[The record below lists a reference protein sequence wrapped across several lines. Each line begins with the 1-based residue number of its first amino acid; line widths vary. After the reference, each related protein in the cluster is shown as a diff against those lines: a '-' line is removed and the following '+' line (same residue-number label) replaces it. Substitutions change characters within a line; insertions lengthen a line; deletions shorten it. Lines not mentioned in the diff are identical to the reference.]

1 MKYIG
6 HLDVMR
12 YFQKAIR
19 RSGLDVA
26 YTEGFNPHQIMSFA
40 APLGVGQ
47 TSESE
52 YFDIELHTAPS
63 MEELVNRLNEVMT
76 DFLAIEV
83 CEVLHK
89 KDIYLL
95 DDKLLTLTDID
106 NLKQTINAQPC
117 ILATEIAILEALKSE
132 LNIEINFAAG
142 HSLGEY
148 AALYCAGVINTETAA
163 KLINARAVAM
173 NKVNSGSMS
182 AIIGLKEELLEEVL
196 KEASEIGYVDAANYN
211 TPEQTVITG
220 EENAVAKANELAL
233 AKGAKRAIPLAVS
246 GAFHSKLMED
256 AAKEFEEFSSKAQ
269 ISNAQF
275 PVITNVDAQATTN
288 ADDFRAKMPAQIYS
302 SVRWVQTLNYLTPL
316 HQRRN

>member
-1 MKYIG
+1 MGKTALLFTGQGSQISGMGKDFSDKYTCAKNVFEQFDTT
-6 HLDVMR
+6 LN
-12 YFQKAIR
+12 
-19 RSGLDVA
+19 RSISELC
-26 YTEGFNPHQIMSFA
+26 FNGS
-40 APLGVGQ
+40 
-47 TSESE
+47 
-52 YFDIELHTAPS
+52 
-63 MEELVNRLNEVMT
+63 
-76 DFLAIEV
+76 
-83 CEVLHK
+83 
-89 KDIYLL
+89 
-95 DDKLLTLTDID
+95 DDD
-106 NLKQTINAQPC
+106 LKQTITAQPC

-246 GAFHSKLMED
+246 GAFHSKLMES
-256 AAKEFEEFSSKAQ
+256 AANEFEQTVQTININDALL
-269 ISNAQF
+269 
-275 PVITNVDAQATTN
+275 PVITNTDAQPTIN
-288 ADDFRAKMPAQIYS
+288 AEDFKNKMSKQIYS
-302 SVRWVQTLNYLTPL
+302 SVKWVQTLNYLKEQGVDTFIEIGPSKVL
-316 HQRRN
+316 TGMVRKTLTDVKALAISKVEDLEKIISEYKVEV

>member
-1 MKYIG
+1 MGKTALLFTGQGSQISGMGKDFSDKYTCAKNVFEQFDTT
-6 HLDVMR
+6 LN
-12 YFQKAIR
+12 
-19 RSGLDVA
+19 RSISELC
-26 YTEGFNPHQIMSFA
+26 FNGS
-40 APLGVGQ
+40 
-47 TSESE
+47 
-52 YFDIELHTAPS
+52 
-63 MEELVNRLNEVMT
+63 
-76 DFLAIEV
+76 
-83 CEVLHK
+83 
-89 KDIYLL
+89 
-95 DDKLLTLTDID
+95 DDD
-106 NLKQTINAQPC
+106 LKQTINAQPC

-246 GAFHSKLMED
+246 GAFHSKLMES
-256 AAKEFEEFSSKAQ
+256 AANEFEQTVQTININDALL
-269 ISNAQF
+269 
-275 PVITNVDAQATTN
+275 PVITNTDAQPTIN
-288 ADDFRAKMPAQIYS
+288 AEDFKNKMSKQIYS
-302 SVRWVQTLNYLTPL
+302 SVKWVQTLNYLKEQGVDTFIEIGPSKVL
-316 HQRRN
+316 TGMVRKTLTDVKALAISKVEDLEKIISEYKVEV